1 MGIQCPKCGSEHV
14 QAVKV
19 ILQTG
24 TTHSSGSVT
33 GVGGGTDGGGA
44 FVGISY
50 GSSQTTLASRFSTP
64 RKPAL
69 WAEIAIGLIA
79 LATSPWLAAH
89 GPDAGFRYASLAVW
103 AFFAYSFWGY
113 RKKSAAYKDQY
124 PKWKALY
131 DSGFFCHKCGNAFL
145 I

>member
-1 MGIQCPKCGSEHV
+1 MAIQCPKCGGEHV

-19 ILQTG
+19 ILQSG
-24 TTHSSGSVT
+24 TSFSSGT
-33 GVGGGTDGGGA
+33 MTGLGVGTEGVGTY
-44 FVGISY
+44 VGTSS
-50 GSSQTTLASRFSTP
+50 GTSQTTLAARFSAP
-64 RKPAL
+64 KKPAL

-113 RKKSAAYKDQY
+113 RKKSAAYKVYY
-124 PKWKALY
+124 PKWKAMY
-131 DSGFFCHKCGNAFL
+131 DSGFFCHKCGNTFVV
-145 I
+145 